1 MAKTQNNPR
10 GFTLIEVLVV
20 MGIISLLSGIAIPSY
35 KGTQEKARIAQ
46 AKKDL
51 KDIRTALVILTLD
64 TDRWPGPSTASEINN
79 GLGNESWDLNL
90 PEAGL
95 VATNGG
101 FPDWNGPYLN
111 SIPEDPWGNDYFFD
125 SDYQIDGADWAVI
138 GSFGPNKVGPNLY
151 DSDDIIVI
159 LYTD

>member
-1 MAKTQNNPR
+1 MAKTQNNQR
-10 GFTLIEVLVV
+10 GFTLIEVMVV
-20 MGIISLLSGIAIPSY
+20 MGIISLLSGIAIPTY
-35 KGTQEKARIAQ
+35 KGTQEKARITQ

-51 KDIRTALVILTLD
+51 KDIRTALEILAMD
-64 TDRWPGPSTASEINN
+64 TDRWPGPSTASEIND
-79 GLGNESWDLNL
+79 GLANESWDLNL

-101 FPDWNGPYLN
+101 FPGWNGPYLN
-111 SIPEDPWGNDYFFD
+111 SIPKDPWGNDYFFD

-138 GSFGPNKVGPNLY
+138 GSFGPNEVGPNLY
-151 DSDDIIVI
+151 DFDDIIVI